1 MNYWL
6 ALYSFLVIFYV
17 NILSSSSAFHLHVL
31 SRRTVPASCCISAK
45 NWGCGCLRMATSSS
59 DLKNDLENTKP
70 TTTDAKQKRSS
81 SSSSSTSVK
90 ETKKFKG
97 ISNNVVS
104 RLAKAA
110 KEAAAVK
117 KKRTSS
123 TEAGG
128 NTNTNRRGEKDLD
141 KIDFNEDEE
150 TLQNLSSIS
159 NLSNVIDEE
168 LLHPTDG
175 YRPSRETDSIRV
187 LLEHNSNQNDKNNA
201 RKQKSTISSSSSSSA
216 SVSDSPSSKK
226 RKNNNNGNLINQTY
240 NVAVVFA
247 RPLVEDKITIEY
259 AFRLVSLAKAMK
271 FEGYKPSLICFCG
284 PSSSSPSTCI
294 DTTTAVSVTSTGVEF
309 LKHLCLTNEISLE
322 GTDLCEIPN
331 LSTTR
336 IISQHNNDE
345 YDEYDDSYQTFSN
358 EHTSSSVP
366 SSWSPSLLNPV
377 ARELLDQHYVE
388 KWLEES
394 HAYES
399 EMDEYGM
406 TRQEPRKKI
415 HIHWKLFS
423 AEYHLCNLNDIHIR
437 SPRQSPLARLV
448 HDLEHA
454 ASSQPYRRGI
464 IQTSWSFHYSTY
476 PYLISSNK
484 KKMKEAFLGKCYLM
498 AQSLVPLLVN
508 LRGVAENVSFDI
520 KREDGYNIY
529 SSTESAYSELC
540 CFSIPSLMLY

>member
-1 MNYWL
+1 
-6 ALYSFLVIFYV
+6 
-17 NILSSSSAFHLHVL
+17 
-31 SRRTVPASCCISAK
+31 
-45 NWGCGCLRMATSSS
+45 MATSSS

-70 TTTDAKQKRSS
+70 TTTDAKQKRSSSSS

-226 RKNNNNGNLINQTY
+226 RKNNSNGNLINQTY

>member
-1 MNYWL
+1 MNYWP
-6 ALYSFLVIFYV
+6 ALYSFLVIFYL
-17 NILSSSSAFHLHVL
+17 NGLSSSSAFHLHVL
-31 SRRTVPASCCISAK
+31 FRRPVPASCCISASRS
-45 NWGCGCLRMATSSS
+45 CLRMATSSS
-59 DLKNDLENTKP
+59 DLKNDLEKATP
-70 TTTDAKQKRSS
+70 TSTDAKQKRSS
-81 SSSSSTSVK
+81 STSVK
-90 ETKKFKG
+90 GEAKKFKG

-117 KKRTSS
+117 KKKKRTSS
-123 TEAGG
+123 TEEGG
-128 NTNTNRRGEKDLD
+128 NTNARKGEKDDTKINLD
-141 KIDFNEDEE
+141 EDED
-150 TLQNLSSIS
+150 TIQNLSSIS

-187 LLEHNSNQNDKNNA
+187 LLEHNSNQNDKNSVQ
-201 RKQKSTISSSSSSSA
+201 KQKSTLSSSSSSA
-216 SVSDSPSSKK
+216 AASASASISPSSKK
-226 RKNNNNGNLINQTY
+226 RKKNNGNLIHQTY

-294 DTTTAVSVTSTGVEF
+294 DTTTAVSVTSTGVKF
-309 LKHLCLTNEISLE
+309 LKHLCLANEISLE

-345 YDEYDDSYQTFSN
+345 YDEYDESYQTFSN

-377 ARELLDQHYVE
+377 VRELLDQHYVE

-464 IQTSWSFHYSTY
+464 IQTSWSYHYSTY

-520 KREDGYNIY
+520 KR
-529 SSTESAYSELC
+529 
-540 CFSIPSLMLY
+540 

>member
-6 ALYSFLVIFYV
+6 TLHSFLVIFYV
-17 NILSSSSAFHLHVL
+17 NGLSSSSAFHLVHVL
-31 SRRTVPASCCISAK
+31 SRRPVPASCCVSA
-45 NWGCGCLRMATSSS
+45 NWGCLRMATSSS
-59 DLKNDLENTKP
+59 DLKNDLEKTTP
-70 TTTDAKQKRSS
+70 TTTDAKQKR
-81 SSSSSTSVK
+81 SSSTSVK

-123 TEAGG
+123 TEEG
-128 NTNTNRRGEKDLD
+128 NKNARRGEKDVD
-141 KIDFNEDEE
+141 KINSDEDED
-150 TLQNLSSIS
+150 TIQNLSSIS

-187 LLEHNSNQNDKNNA
+187 LLEHNSNQNDKNRA
-201 RKQKSTISSSSSSSA
+201 QKQKSSISSSSSA
-216 SVSDSPSSKK
+216 SASVSDSSSSKK
-226 RKNNNNGNLINQTY
+226 RKKNNGNLIHQTY

-309 LKHLCLTNEISLE
+309 LKHLCLTNEILLE

-336 IISQHNNDE
+336 IISQHNN
-345 YDEYDDSYQTFSN
+345 DEYDDSYQTFSN

-377 ARELLDQHYVE
+377 VRELLDQHYVE

-520 KREDGYNIY
+520 KREDSYNIY
-529 SSTESAYSELC
+529 SSTESVV
-540 CFSIPSLMLY
+540 